1 MVGELL
7 TKFIIFRNVHLNH
20 QSIVWLQ
27 QVYQNHWIE
36 FTECQ
41 NMTLRNLFPQTDSKK
56 WKQLIKMIF
65 WSQRFIEFKR
75 NLFWIWSIN
84 TILQNCLLL
93 IDLSRVQRAALVQL
107 WISTLRTMML
117 YIDKL
122 LKLKLLDMVRKIMQ
136 LRRSYNLIES
146 LQIRPE

>member
-1 MVGELL
+1 
-7 TKFIIFRNVHLNH
+7 
-20 QSIVWLQ
+20 
-27 QVYQNHWIE
+27 
-36 FTECQ
+36 
-41 NMTLRNLFPQTDSKK
+41 
-56 WKQLIKMIF
+56 
-65 WSQRFIEFKR
+65 
-75 NLFWIWSIN
+75 
-84 TILQNCLLL
+84 LL